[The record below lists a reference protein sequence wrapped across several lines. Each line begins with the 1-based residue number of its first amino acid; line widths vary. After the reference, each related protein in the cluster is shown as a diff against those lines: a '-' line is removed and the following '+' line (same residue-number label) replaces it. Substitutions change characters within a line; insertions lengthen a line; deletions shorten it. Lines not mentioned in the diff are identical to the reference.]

1 MTLQVKDVS
10 KAIAGKMILEAV
22 SFEMTAGSVI
32 GLVGRNG
39 AGKTTLMRLIAGE
52 MLADAGDILL
62 GDKDRCAVY

>member
-10 KAIAGKMILEAV
+10 KAIAGKMILESV

-39 AGKTTLMRLIAGE
+39 AGRP
-52 MLADAGDILL
+52 
-62 GDKDRCAVY
+62 R